1 MSSPSS
7 SSTSS
12 SSEPLVRAESLKT
25 FFPLQTGI
33 IRRHTMYVQAVND
46 VSVSISPH
54 ETFGVVGESGCGKT
68 TFGRTILRLIE
79 PTGGKIYFDG
89 KDITHIDQ
97 NQMKPLREQMQLIFQ
112 DPYSVLHPRKTVEA
126 LVGEPLIVHNSC
138 PKSEVRGKVLE
149 MMNRVGL
156 NADQLR
162 RYPHELSGGQRQR
175 VVIARALI
183 LNPRFLVLD
192 EPTSSLDAS
201 VQALILNLLREIQK
215 ERSLTYLLISHHM
228 SVVEYLSDRI
238 GVMYLGKMVEIG
250 PKKDIFTQP
259 LHPYTQALLSSVPKI
274 GEDGKRGAK
283 AVVKGDVP
291 SPINLPSG
299 CSFHTRCPYAKERC
313 SQEIPELRDAGRERV
328 VACHFFEEIQASP
341 KATT

>member
-1 MSSPSS
+1 MS
-7 SSTSS
+7 TDD
-12 SSEPLVRAESLKT
+12 LVRAESLST
-25 FFPLQTGI
+25 FFPIQRGF
-33 IRRHTMYVQAVND
+33 IRRSRMYVQAVND
-46 VSVSISPH
+46 VSFAISPQ

-68 TFGRTILRLIE
+68 TLGRTILRLID

-89 KDITHIDQ
+89 KDITVLEQ
-97 NQMKPLREQMQLIFQ
+97 NQMKVLREQMQLIFQ
-112 DPYSVLHPRKTVEA
+112 DPYSALHPRKTVEA
-126 LVGEPLIVHNSC
+126 LVGEPLLVHNVC
-138 PKSEVRGKVLE
+138 PKDQVREKVLE
-149 MMNRVGL
+149 MMTHVGL

-201 VQALILNLLREIQK
+201 VQALILNLLRNIQR
-215 ERSLTYLLISHHM
+215 ERKLTYLLISHHM

-238 GVMYLGKMVEIG
+238 GVMYLGKIVEIG
-250 PKKDIFTQP
+250 PKAGIFSQP
-259 LHPYTQALLSSVPKI
+259 LHPYTQALLASVPKI
-274 GEDGKRGAK
+274 GEDGRRNFRA
-283 AVVKGDVP
+283 AVKGDVP

-299 CSFHTRCPYAKERC
+299 CSFHTRCPYARERC
-313 SQEIPELRDAGRERV
+313 SQEVPELREADRGRL

-341 KATT
+341 QTAR